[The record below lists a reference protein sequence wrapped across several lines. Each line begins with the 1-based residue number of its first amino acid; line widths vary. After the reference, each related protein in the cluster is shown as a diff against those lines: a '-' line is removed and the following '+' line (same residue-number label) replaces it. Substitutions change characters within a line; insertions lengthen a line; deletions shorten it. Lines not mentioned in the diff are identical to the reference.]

1 MAIQEHTEEINNIDL
16 TSTGCAIILTDD
28 NKVANKITGSA
39 LNIVTTSK
47 VVTGT
52 LLQINTYIK
61 DNSLEDYVQPLP
73 SVE

>member
-28 NKVANKITGSA
+28 NKVANKITKSA